1 MMLTGKRFVF
11 ILMLS
16 FLTAAYYSA
25 PLGAQEASDTP
36 AVPRI
41 AIDAA
46 EYNAG
51 EVYEGETVSHSFKLK
66 NTGTGE
72 LTIKDVRAG

>member
-1 MMLTGKRFVF
+1 MFTGKRFVF

-16 FLTAAYYSA
+16 FLTAAYNA
-25 PLGAQEASDTP
+25 PPLGAQEVADSP

-41 AIDAA
+41 AVDDA

-51 EVYEGETVSHSFKLK
+51 EVYEGATVSHSFKVK
-66 NTGTGE
+66 NTGTAE
-72 LTIKDVRAG
+72 LTIKDVKAG